1 MSKRRNLL
9 DSAEKRKSC
18 LNSFKILEMNIVF
31 PGRSLQN
38 VAVARGRLKGALQ
51 DVVTH
56 SGDEESGSED
66 DSQRQKPT
74 RTHGGSRRSRVAP
87 TSVGT
92 DSIAIPHQTYIM
104 KLFDRSVD
112 LARFDEN
119 TPLYPICRSW
129 MQNQPRANPSRI
141 LRTPSPVKR
150 EYNPEMTEQYRNRE
164 IRDVRAMPKP
174 EGGPLERCPSP
185 LACQLESTKERLDSS
200 RSEEPMA
207 KEALMAEH
215 KVRWGQV
222 RNNWQSRSREVNQ
235 RYKGSF
241 DLLDAMLRTEQKEEA
256 WSFYITWL
264 K

>member
-9 DSAEKRKSC
+9 DSAEKR
-18 LNSFKILEMNIVF
+18 
-31 PGRSLQN
+31 RSLQN

-129 MQNQPRANPSRI
+129 MQNQPRANPSRV

-185 LACQLESTKERLDSS
+185 LACQLESTKERLDLS

-222 RNNWQSRSREVNQ
+222 RNQWQSRSREVGQ

-256 WSFYITWL
+256 
-264 K
+264 

>member
-9 DSAEKRKSC
+9 DSAEKR
-18 LNSFKILEMNIVF
+18 
-31 PGRSLQN
+31 RSLQN

-74 RTHGGSRRSRVAP
+74 RTHGGSRH
-87 TSVGT
+87 
-92 DSIAIPHQTYIM
+92 SIAIPHQTYIM

-200 RSEEPMA
+200 RSSGDAMDKA
-207 KEALMAEH
+207 ALMAEH

-222 RNNWQSRSREVNQ
+222 RNQWQSRSREVGQ

-256 WSFYITWL
+256 
-264 K
+264 

>member
-9 DSAEKRKSC
+9 DSAEKR
-18 LNSFKILEMNIVF
+18 
-31 PGRSLQN
+31 RSLQN

-200 RSEEPMA
+200 RSSGDAMD
-207 KEALMAEH
+207 KTALMAEH

-222 RNNWQSRSREVNQ
+222 RNQWQSRSREVGQ

-256 WSFYITWL
+256 
-264 K
+264 